1 MREAPKYSGLS
12 TSFAMR
18 RDQNAPER
26 VCSVRVGFGCSLL
39 AFHERPEQSKKS
51 AESESFGAGRGELGR
66 MLRINIKEEVH
77 VNFLVKCNF
86 FVHVLNQVLCSLLE
100 KLGHDIFS
108 ASARQSRSGYT

>member
-1 MREAPKYSGLS
+1 
-12 TSFAMR
+12 
-18 RDQNAPER
+18 
-26 VCSVRVGFGCSLL
+26 
-39 AFHERPEQSKKS
+39 
-51 AESESFGAGRGELGR
+51 

-100 KLGHDIFS
+100 KLGHFS

>member
-1 MREAPKYSGLS
+1 
-12 TSFAMR
+12 
-18 RDQNAPER
+18 
-26 VCSVRVGFGCSLL
+26 
-39 AFHERPEQSKKS
+39 
-51 AESESFGAGRGELGR
+51 